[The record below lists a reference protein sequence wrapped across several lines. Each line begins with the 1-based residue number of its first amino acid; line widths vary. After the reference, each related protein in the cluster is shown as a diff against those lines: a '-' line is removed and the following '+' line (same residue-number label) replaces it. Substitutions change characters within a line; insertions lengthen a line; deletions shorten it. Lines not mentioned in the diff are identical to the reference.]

1 MDNYPIS
8 SNSLEKFYY
17 INGNLLGQQ
26 YKEHLSNYNN
36 WEQKEHAAQWILYPD
51 NVGSYMSIDETSLSN
66 GELYTVLTNKEAHGR
81 KGALVAII
89 EGTEANKVIEVLDQI
104 PEQKRD
110 LVTEVTLDMAGSMNK
125 IVKHCFPKA
134 TLVIDRF
141 HVQKLAYD
149 ALQQM
154 RIEHRWDAINEET
167 NDIEN
172 ANLNNK
178 KYTPV
183 LFSNGDTKKQLLA
196 RSRYLLF
203 KSAEKWSKSQKER
216 AKILFEQY
224 PDIHKAYSLTH
235 SLRMVFSHTKEKGVA
250 YTKLA
255 RWFNDV
261 TDSGFKS
268 FNTISTTVYSHY
280 QNILNFFDNRSTNA
294 SAESFNAKIK
304 AFRATQR
311 GVIDISFPKRKC
323 WITCSQC
330 IISIQKKRDGLA
342 IPF

>member
-1 MDNYPIS
+1 LDNYPIS

-17 INGNLLGQQ
+17 INGNQFGQQ
-26 YKEHLSNYNN
+26 YKDFLSDYQT
-36 WEQKEHAAQWILYPD
+36 WEQKEHAQQWLLFPENIGPNL
-51 NVGSYMSIDETSLSN
+51 SIDETSLSN
-66 GELYTVLTNKEAHGR
+66 GDLYTVLTNKEGKGK

-89 EGTEANKVIEVLDQI
+89 EGTQADNIISVLDRI
-104 PEQKRD
+104 PEQSRE
-110 LVTEVTLDMAGSMNK
+110 LVAEVTLDMSGSMNK
-125 IVKHCFPKA
+125 IVKSCFTKA

-141 HVQKLAYD
+141 HVQKLSYD

-167 NDIEN
+167 NQIAN
-172 ANLNNK
+172 AREDK
-178 KYTPV
+178 KTYIAPV
-183 LFSNGDTKKQLLA
+183 FTNGDSKKQLLA

-203 KSAEKWSKSQKER
+203 KSGEKWTPKQKER

-224 PDIHKAYSLTH
+224 PDIKKAYSLTH
-235 SLRMVFSHTKEKGVA
+235 SLRMIFSQTQVKGVA

-255 RWFNDV
+255 KWYNDV
-261 TDSGFKS
+261 TESEFKS
-268 FNTISTTVYSHY
+268 FNTISATIYSHY

-311 GVIDISFPKRKC
+311 GVTDIAFFLFRLSK
-323 WITCSQC
+323 IY
-330 IISIQKKRDGLA
+330 A
-342 IPF
+342 